1 MPSPFPGMDPWLERE
16 GIFPNLHD
24 TLIHDMR
31 DALNAQLPEEYRA
44 TFTNRVW
51 IDDVQRRDPDV
62 SVFGPDDSVA
72 RGGTALASL
81 SGLVLHE
88 AEVDPWEEAYLEIV
102 SQDGERLVTAVEV
115 LSLSNK
121 RPWSKGREAY
131 ELKQDEYR
139 RGGVNVVEIDLLRG
153 GLHSTLADREVLR
166 RRSPGYCYHVSVTV
180 AKPVRQRF
188 AAAWKLADRL
198 PAFEI
203 PLDPGVKP
211 AMIDLQPMLDSA
223 YDKGRYTKPAKYR
236 LPPDPPL
243 TPEQQAW
250 ADALL
255 KAKGVPN
262 A

>member
-24 TLIHDMR
+24 TFIHYIR
-31 DALNAQLPEEYRA
+31 DALNEQLPGEYRA

-62 SVFGPDDSVA
+62 SVFGPDDPA
-72 RGGTALASL
+72 AAGGTALASL

-88 AEVDPWEEAYLEIV
+88 VEVDPWKEAYLEIV

-115 LSLSNK
+115 LSRSNK
-121 RPWSKGREAY
+121 RAGSNGHEAY
-131 ELKQDEYR
+131 QLKQEECR
-139 RGGVNVVEIDLLRG
+139 RGGVNLVEIDLLRG
-153 GLHSTLADREVLR
+153 GAHTTMADREVLR
-166 RRSPGYCYHVSVTV
+166 RQHRGYDYHVCVTV
-180 AKPVRQRF
+180 ARPVRRF
-188 AAAWKLADRL
+188 FVAAWKLADRL

-211 AMIDLQPMLDSA
+211 VMIDLQPMLDAA
-223 YDKGRYTKPAKYR
+223 YDRGRYAMAAKYHQ
-236 LPPDPPL
+236 PPDPPL

-250 ADALL
+250 AEGILRE
-255 KAKGVPN
+255 KGVIR